1 MTEEKLTKNDQSEL
15 LAENAYLLF
24 SSQIFPIKKPVI
36 KIGRKLDNDLV
47 IQESA
52 ISRYHAEIK
61 YEENQFV
68 LYDLN
73 STCGT
78 FLNNKKVTRDIMF
91 AGDIILLCN
100 VPIMF
105 MAEGA
110 SLKKE
115 SGRETGKLAKKNSS
129 QPAQSAQE
137 EE

>member
-1 MTEEKLTKNDQSEL
+1 MAEEKLSKNNQSEL

-78 FLNNKKVTRDIMF
+78 FLNNKRVNKDIMF

-110 SLKKE
+110 SLKKQTA
-115 SGRETGKLAKKNSS
+115 RETGKLAKKSS
-129 QPAQSAQE
+129 PNPEQSPQE